1 MALPY
6 VCDGDQGALLEWLHY
21 YLIPYIVICTVV
33 TISNWW
39 FSSKD
44 IKLRVLIKE
53 ALVVFHW
60 LTLCIILLCSLASG
74 HRALFLVQKTTQIYI
89 YIIYNIIHNISNNHI
104 FIIHNGIC
112 KFPFPRIVRVSLS
125 NPWSGDNQGQKTF
138 LAFSAEKQ
146 TLNYD
151 PESSDH
157 HPSQST

>member
-1 MALPY
+1 MTTVKCFCGMALPY

-44 IKLRVLIKE
+44 MKLRVLIKE

-89 YIIYNIIHNISNNHI
+89 YIYIIYNIIHNISNNHI
-104 FIIHNGIC
+104 IYLLYITEYANF
-112 KFPFPRIVRVSLS
+112 LS
-125 NPWSGDNQGQKTF
+125 QELSE
-138 LAFSAEKQ
+138 SAYLILEVETTRARK
-146 TLNYD
+146 
-151 PESSDH
+151 H
-157 HPSQST
+157 F